1 MTEKERGKG
10 RGGVGWGGGSST
22 RQRRLPFSELKF
34 ANSSGTVTRD
44 REKNWPICHLHI
56 FHNRLCLPPEFCISV
71 FFLFLL
77 GIAVVQEKL
86 KTILMQI
93 FFGGGGVGTS
103 MCIMGDKQEAK
114 S

>member
-10 RGGVGWGGGSST
+10 RGGVGGGGGGGDSST

-44 REKNWPICHLHI
+44 RGKNWPICHLHI

-71 FFLFLL
+71 VFL

-93 FFGGGGVGTS
+93 VFRGGGVGTS